1 METLL
6 QGFSGVCLYL
16 DDILITGKTDQEHLN
31 NLSAVLQRLA
41 ATGMKLKPE
50 KCSFMMTEVEYLRHK
65 ISAKGL
71 QLTNQKV
78 RAITEAP

>member
-6 QGFSGVCLYL
+6 QDLSGVCLYL

-41 ATGMKLKPE
+41 AAGMKL
-50 KCSFMMTEVEYLRHK
+50 
-65 ISAKGL
+65 
-71 QLTNQKV
+71 NQKN
-78 RAITEAP
+78 ALSC